1 MSVIERS
8 GATERRSSGH
18 TGMQSG
24 QLSRWAGSGVQA
36 TPAEPDLVSPIGP
49 ATMDGVTTYAFA
61 QLDVFGTG
69 PLSGNPL
76 AVVHD
81 ATGLTDE
88 QMQLF
93 AQWTD
98 LSETVFLLPP
108 SRPGAHYRTRIFTP
122 DRELPFAGHPTLG
135 SAHAWLAAHP
145 DHTDDTVVQDCGAGL
160 LTIRRTG
167 DGLAFAAPP
176 LLRSGPVDDRM
187 RDELAAGLR
196 IDPGAILAA
205 EWVANGPG
213 WKAVM
218 LADADAVLAVDPGLV
233 PGDVG
238 IVGAHPP
245 GSEYA
250 YEVRA
255 FFVKN
260 GTTCEDPV
268 TGSFNAGVAQWL
280 FASGRVSGGYRARQG
295 TAMHRAGRI
304 SVDRDPDGTVWIGG
318 AVTTVVRGEVEI

>member
-1 MSVIERS
+1 M
-8 GATERRSSGH
+8 G
-18 TGMQSG
+18 
-24 QLSRWAGSGVQA
+24 
-36 TPAEPDLVSPIGP
+36 D
-49 ATMDGVTTYAFA
+49 VTTYAFS
-61 QLDVFGTG
+61 QLDVFATG
-69 PLSGNPL
+69 PLTGNPL

-81 ATGLTDE
+81 AVGLSDE
-88 QMQLF
+88 RMQLF

-108 SRPGAHYRTRIFTP
+108 SRPGADYRTRIFTP

-135 SAHAWLAAHP
+135 SAFAWLSTHP
-145 DHTDDTVVQDCGAGL
+145 EHTAETVVQDCAAGA
-160 LTIRRTG
+160 LTVRRTS

-176 LLRSGPVDDRM
+176 LLRSGPVNDGVRA
-187 RDELAAGLR
+187 ELAEGLR
-196 IDPGAILAA
+196 IDPASILAA

-213 WKAVM
+213 WKAVL
-218 LADADAVLAVDPGLV
+218 LADADAVLAVDPGVV

-238 IVGAHPP
+238 VVGPHPQ

-260 GTTCEDPV
+260 SVTCEDPV

-280 FASGRVSGGYRARQG
+280 FESGRQTGPYAARQG
-295 TAMHRAGRI
+295 TAIRRTGRI
-304 SVDRDPDGTVWIGG
+304 NVERDDDGTVWVGG
-318 AVTTVVRGEVEI
+318 AVHAVVRGEVDL

>member
-1 MSVIERS
+1 M
-8 GATERRSSGH
+8 G
-18 TGMQSG
+18 
-24 QLSRWAGSGVQA
+24 
-36 TPAEPDLVSPIGP
+36 D
-49 ATMDGVTTYAFA
+49 VTTYAFS
-61 QLDVFGTG
+61 QLDVFATG
-69 PLSGNPL
+69 PLTGNPL

-81 ATGLTDE
+81 AVGLSDE
-88 QMQLF
+88 RMQLF

-108 SRPGAHYRTRIFTP
+108 SRPGADYRTRIFTP

-135 SAHAWLAAHP
+135 SAFAWLSTHP
-145 DHTDDTVVQDCGAGL
+145 EHTADAVVQDCAAGA
-160 LTIRRTG
+160 LTVRRTA

-176 LLRSGPVDDRM
+176 LLRSGPVNDGVRA
-187 RDELAAGLR
+187 ELAEGLR
-196 IDPGAILAA
+196 IDPASIIAA

-213 WKAVM
+213 WKAVL
-218 LADADAVLAVDPGLV
+218 LADADAVLAVDPGVV

-238 IVGAHPP
+238 VVGPHPP

-260 GTTCEDPV
+260 GVTCEDPV

-280 FASGRVSGGYRARQG
+280 FESGRQAGPYLARQG
-295 TAMHRAGRI
+295 TGIQRSGRI
-304 SVDRDPDGTVWIGG
+304 SVERDDDGTVWVGG
-318 AVTTVVRGEVEI
+318 AVHAVVRGSVDL